1 MNINLDHGALP
12 ALSDCVF
19 VLSELQTYQ
28 VWTVPLTCFHSE
40 AGTHDGPS
48 STAFW
53 NTRYISV
60 LIRIAVTSAA
70 DEHRRICRRA
80 TVTSEALTITAWHL
94 LWLKKWWSLSLFLP
108 ELLNVKC
115 TKMVLFSH
123 EICVVFLFS
132 WRINQLP
139 SCSTLAIHWAPGC

>member
-1 MNINLDHGALP
+1 MNINLDHVALP
-12 ALSDCVF
+12 ALSNCVIGAPN
-19 VLSELQTYQ
+19 LPGMNSSSE
-28 VWTVPLTCFHSE
+28 CFHSE

-70 DEHRRICRRA
+70 DEHRHICRRA

-139 SCSTLAIHWAPGC
+139 SCSTLAIHWALGC